1 MHIYKNLIG
10 YKIVGVSRTL
20 DLIMLTFEDNR
31 GMKFYLHIQCFFRM
45 FRNKQLILSSWDLYR
60 PHPEKSE
67 VKFLWTEPGSSLFDF
82 CLDHSRQGIYGL
94 CVKDV
99 VQKKRDLLISLSDY
113 SNIEILID
121 TTSTDEQ
128 YRIFDDSNANH
139 FVVPLEE

>member
-1 MHIYKNLIG
+1 
-10 YKIVGVSRTL
+10 
-20 DLIMLTFEDNR
+20 
-31 GMKFYLHIQCFFRM
+31 MKFYLHIQCFFRM